1 VFPSIPFQK
10 GFAALEESGT
20 EKRLEERNFG
30 AKAAAV
36 LQPQI
41 PKRDISSFFRNRRIS
56 GIVVPVSF
64 IGIFVL
70 FILFLDRS
78 KLCMFRGDPR

>member
-20 EKRLEERNFG
+20 KKRLEERNFG
-30 AKAAAV
+30 AKAAAI

-41 PKRDISSFFRNRRIS
+41 PKRDISSFVRNRIIS

-70 FILFLDRS
+70 FILSLDCS
-78 KLCMFRGDPR
+78 NLCMFRGGPR